1 MTKTMDKTH
10 VIERLVAHLTEELAS
25 CLDAARRKE
34 LEAQL
39 LMYRFLPKRAYTTAD
54 EIVPSSLVRLK
65 TGQVETMCFLVPQG
79 GGLILEVDGTPV
91 QVVTPHS
98 PLGDQLLGK
107 KAGDTIRIP
116 MREGF
121 REYQILSNH

>member
-1 MTKTMDKTH
+1 MDKNH
-10 VIERLVAHLTEELAS
+10 VIERLVAHLNEEMRETT
-25 CLDAARRKE
+25 DAARRKE
-34 LEAQL
+34 LESQL
-39 LMYRFLPKRAYTTAD
+39 LMYRFLPRREYGSSD

-65 TGQVETMCFLVPQG
+65 TGGVETMCFLVPQG

-98 PLGDQLLGK
+98 PLGDELLGK
-107 KAGDTIRIP
+107 KAGDKIKIK

-121 REYQILSNH
+121 REYEILSNH